1 VVCAVLLSYD
11 PSVTDSDLTL
21 AVLREIR
28 DEIRSTRTDLKA
40 EISATNERLDATR
53 TELKVEISA
62 VRTELK
68 AELSA
73 VAETL
78 KELAGQQVIL
88 TRYISNVVER
98 QEQRL
103 DDHGERLARLEGRGE
118 AS

>member
-1 VVCAVLLSYD
+1 MIR
-11 PSVTDSDLTL
+11 SVTDSDLTL

-28 DEIRSTRTDLKA
+28 DEIRT
-40 EISATNERLDATR
+40 TNERLDATR
-53 TELKVEISA
+53 TELKTELSAVRTELKTEIA
-62 VRTELK
+62 TVRTELK
-68 AELSA
+68 AELTV